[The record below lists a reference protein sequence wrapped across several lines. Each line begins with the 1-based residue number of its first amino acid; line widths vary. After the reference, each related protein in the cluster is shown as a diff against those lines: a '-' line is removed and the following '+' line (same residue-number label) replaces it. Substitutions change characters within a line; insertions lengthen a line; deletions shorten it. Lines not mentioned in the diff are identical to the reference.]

1 MVVLVYVK
9 PNFYRNTLHCNFRF
23 SVAFL
28 DDGGVG
34 ISLALFLPSENKHRK
49 FQVWNGTLFQ
59 VQIFSFINIVQKV
72 I

>member
-1 MVVLVYVK
+1 MVLVYVK

-49 FQVWNGTLFQ
+49 FQV
-59 VQIFSFINIVQKV
+59 
-72 I
+72 